1 MKASRAAICAGREGD
16 GCVRLL
22 RKRAKGAIGGRVP
35 ALGWFSKNFQSLS
48 PLKKVKR
55 KAATPRCPAQSERKS
70 RVFSTKRQAVW
81 FWKAKRFKL
90 SMLYLMTSGY
100 GKMYW
105 MPMSSANVS
114 RTWVMTL
121 LRLPEKESRHS
132 SKPRSIHATKNQPS
146 ARLASYGIGGSQPDI
161 LACSTKLA

>member
-1 MKASRAAICAGREGD
+1 MHQAVTETDGR
-16 GCVRLL
+16 RH
-22 RKRAKGAIGGRVP
+22 R
-35 ALGWFSKNFQSLS
+35 
-48 PLKKVKR
+48 
-55 KAATPRCPAQSERKS
+55 RKS
-70 RVFSTKRQAVW
+70 AGPKLVFQK
-81 FWKAKRFKL
+81 F
-90 SMLYLMTSGY
+90 YLMTSGY

-146 ARLASYGIGGSQPDI
+146 ARLASYVIGGSQPDI
-161 LACSTKLA
+161 LAYSTKLA